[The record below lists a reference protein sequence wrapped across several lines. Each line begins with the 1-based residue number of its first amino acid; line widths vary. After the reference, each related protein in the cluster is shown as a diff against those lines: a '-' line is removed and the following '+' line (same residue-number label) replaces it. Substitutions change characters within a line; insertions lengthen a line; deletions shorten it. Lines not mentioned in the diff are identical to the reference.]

1 MSVFSERVPPQNLEA
16 ERSVLGA
23 ILIDDR
29 EVLTR
34 VASFLKPEDFYSD
47 RHQIIYQAMLDLW
60 SRGEPVDLITVSE
73 ELRKLGRL
81 EAAGGITYLSDLA
94 RLVPTTANA
103 EAYAEIVEQKA
114 VLRRLQHAAREIIEE
129 AYDAEDL
136 DEMLNTAESKIFAV
150 TQRRTTRSYEHI
162 REALYAAY
170 DHLEFLYQH
179 KGGTTGVPS
188 GYPDLDE
195 KTSGWQPSDL
205 IIIAARPSM
214 GKTAF
219 ALNLV
224 RNAAVRAKKTVGF
237 FSLEMSKE
245 QIALRLLAMESAVDG
260 HKLRTGYLTDEDWH
274 HLSAGLSRLAEA
286 EIYIDDTP
294 NLPLMELRARA
305 RRMKAEHGL
314 DLLCI
319 DYMQLM
325 TLGGGARRPTEN
337 RAQEVAEISRSLK
350 ALARELNIPI
360 IALSQLSRA
369 VESRTDKRPMLSD
382 LRESG
387 SIEQDADVVMFL
399 YRDDYYN
406 QDTDRKNIVEVI
418 IAKQRNGPVGTV
430 ELVFLK
436 EFGKFMS
443 LDRRHS

>member
-23 ILIDDR
+23 MLIDR
-29 EVLTR
+29 EAMAR
-34 VASFLKPEDFYSD
+34 VASILTPQDFYAD
-47 RHQIIYQAMLDLW
+47 RHQIIYQAMLSLW
-60 SRGEPVDLITVSE
+60 GRGEPADFITVSE
-73 ELRKLGRL
+73 ELRKVGQL
-81 EAAGGITYLSDLA
+81 EAAGGISYLSDLA
-94 RLVPTTANA
+94 RLVPTTANV
-103 EAYAEIVEQKA
+103 EAYAQIVEQKA
-114 VLRRLQHAAREIIEE
+114 VLRRLQNAAREIVEE
-129 AYDAEDL
+129 AYDADDL
-136 DEMLNTAESKIFAV
+136 DAMLNTAETKIFAV
-150 TQRRTTRSYEHI
+150 TQRRTTKGYEHI

-170 DHLEFLYQH
+170 DHLEFLYQN

-195 KTSGWQPSDL
+195 KTSGWQSSDL
-205 IIIAARPSM
+205 IIVAARPSM

-219 ALNLV
+219 TLNLV
-224 RNAAVRAKKTVGF
+224 RNAAIRAKKTVGF

-245 QIALRLLAMESAVDG
+245 QIALRLLAMESAVDS
-260 HKLRTGYLTDEDWH
+260 HKLRTGHLTDEDWH

-294 NLPLMELRARA
+294 NMPLMEMRARA

-314 DLLCI
+314 DMICI

-325 TLGGGARRPTEN
+325 TLGGSGRRGSDN
-337 RAQEVAEISRSLK
+337 RTQEVAEISRSLK
-350 ALARELNIPI
+350 ALARELEVPV

-369 VESRTDKRPMLSD
+369 VESRNDKRPMLSD

-387 SIEQDADVVMFL
+387 SIEQDADMVMFL

-406 QDTDRKNIVEVI
+406 QESEQKNIVEVI

-430 ELVFLK
+430 QLVFLK

-443 LDRRHS
+443 LDRQHS